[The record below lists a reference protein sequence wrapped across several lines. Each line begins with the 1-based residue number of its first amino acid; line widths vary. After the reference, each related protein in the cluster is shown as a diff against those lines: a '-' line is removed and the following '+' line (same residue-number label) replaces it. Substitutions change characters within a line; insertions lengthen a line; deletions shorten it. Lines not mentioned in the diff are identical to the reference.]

1 MNPLSRKCMSVALAF
16 GSALCLYGAS
26 DGAWISRVPVKA
38 QAQTSPMPQD
48 SSSVEAGRRLFDE
61 NCASCHGAAAKG
73 MGKHPSLVSPRIH
86 NATDGDLAWLL
97 ENGNLRR
104 GMPSWSRLPEQRRW
118 QIIAYLRSL
127 NLTPVPADTPA
138 KP

>member
-1 MNPLSRKCMSVALAF
+1 MNSLSRKCMSVALAF

-26 DGAWISRVPVKA
+26 DGAWLSKVPVKA
-38 QAQTSPMPQD
+38 RAQTSPMPQD
-48 SSSVEAGRRLFDE
+48 SSSVEAGRRLYNE
-61 NCASCHGAAAKG
+61 NCASCHGAGAQG
-73 MGKHPSLVSPRIH
+73 MGERPSLVSPRIH
-86 NATDGDLAWLL
+86 NATDGELAWLL

-118 QIIAYLRSL
+118 QIIAYVRSL
-127 NLTPVPADTPA
+127 NRSSVPTGTPV

>member
-1 MNPLSRKCMSVALAF
+1 MNSLSRKSIGVALAF

-26 DGAWISRVPVKA
+26 DSDWISKVPVKQ
-38 QAQTSPMPQD
+38 QAQTNPMAQD
-48 SSSVEAGRRLFDE
+48 SSSVEAGRRLFAE
-61 NCASCHGAAAKG
+61 NCASCHGTTAQG
-73 MGKHPSLVSPRIH
+73 IGKHPSLVSQRIH

-97 ENGNLRR
+97 QNGNLRK

-127 NLTPVPADTPA
+127 NGNSVSTETPP
-138 KP
+138 KQ